1 MAFLIPFYYPLGN
14 ITGKI
19 PSIFHNAFVAQKY
32 SISIGCLLEVELIG
46 PVKLDD
52 WTSYLSTA
60 FEGSRTAAAP
70 MLPSGFTLPSL
81 AIMEEVEL

>member
-1 MAFLIPFYYPLGN
+1 MRIVVSS
-14 ITGKI
+14 TGR
-19 PSIFHNAFVAQKY
+19 
-32 SISIGCLLEVELIG
+32 ISVCARVRPRSSEKVVELIG

-52 WTSYLSTA
+52 WTSYLSSA
-60 FEGSRTAAAP
+60 FEGGRTAAAP